1 MSIDATLV
9 ILFSV
14 ATAVAIGARR
24 LRIPYTAA
32 LVVVGLGLSMLHVVE
47 PPHLTK
53 QVLFAFILPGLL
65 FEAAYNLDV
74 AELRR
79 TWWGIT
85 ALAVPGVAVAIAL
98 TAWLTT
104 TAIGAFGVDSKFTIG
119 IGLVFGALIAA
130 TDPVAV
136 VALFKQLRAPSR
148 LTTLLE
154 AESLVN
160 DGTAIVFLTLILS
173 FVSGASTAPGAI
185 AWHLLTMTGG
195 GILTGVT
202 VGFAASQI
210 TKRVDDP
217 MVEITLTVIA
227 AYGSFVLS
235 DQLGVSGVLATVS
248 SGMICGNYGKR
259 IGMSDATKVAIHAFW
274 EYLSFALNSV
284 VFLLIGFEVA
294 YGNLA
299 AAWREVGIAWVAAL
313 VSRAAV
319 IAAVTMLLRHSVER
333 IPARWSVV
341 LTWGG
346 LRGALSMVLALG
358 LAPDFAGGETLV
370 TMTFGVVLISLVLQ
384 GLTMPWLLRA
394 IRIPES

>member
-1 MSIDATLV
+1 MSVQATLV

-32 LVVVGLGLSMLHVVE
+32 LVVVGLALSALHIVQ

-65 FEAAYNLDV
+65 FEAAYNLDM

-79 TWWGIT
+79 SWWGVT
-85 ALAVPGVAVAIAL
+85 ALAVPGVAVAILL

-104 TAIGAFGVDSKFTIG
+104 TTFGVLGIDPTFTIG
-119 IGLVFGALIAA
+119 VGLLFGAVIAA

-136 VALFKQLRAPSR
+136 VALFRQLRAPER
-148 LTTLLE
+148 LATLLE
-154 AESLVN
+154 AESLLN
-160 DGTAIVFLTLILS
+160 DGTAIVFLSLILS
-173 FVSGASTAPGAI
+173 VVSGAPAAPGAL
-185 AWHLLTMTGG
+185 AWHLLTMTCG
-195 GILTGVT
+195 GILTGAA
-202 VGFAASQI
+202 VGLAASQV
-210 TKRVDDP
+210 TRRVDDP
-217 MVEITLTVIA
+217 MIEITLTVIA

-235 DQLGVSGVLATVS
+235 DQIGVSGVLATVS

-259 IGMSDATKVAIHAFW
+259 VGMSDATKVAIHAFW
-274 EYLSFALNSV
+274 EYLAFALNSV

-294 YGNLA
+294 YGNLIG
-299 AAWREVGIAWVAAL
+299 AWREVGIGYVAAL
-313 VSRAAV
+313 MSRAAV
-319 IAAVTMLLRHSVER
+319 IAAVTMLLRSSVER
-333 IPARWSVV
+333 IPARWGVV

-358 LAPDFAGGETLV
+358 LASDVAGGQLLV
-370 TMTFGVVLISLVLQ
+370 TMTFGVVLISLVAQ
-384 GLTMPWLLRA
+384 GLSMPWLLRRL
-394 IRIPES
+394 RIQGE

>member
-1 MSIDATLV
+1 
-9 ILFSV
+9 
-14 ATAVAIGARR
+14 
-24 LRIPYTAA
+24 
-32 LVVVGLGLSMLHVVE
+32 
-47 PPHLTK
+47 
-53 QVLFAFILPGLL
+53 
-65 FEAAYNLDV
+65 
-74 AELRR
+74 
-79 TWWGIT
+79 
-85 ALAVPGVAVAIAL
+85 
-98 TAWLTT
+98 

-154 AESLVN
+154 AESLLN

-173 FVSGASTAPGAI
+173 FVSGASTAPSAI

-195 GILTGVT
+195 GILTGAII
-202 VGFAASQI
+202 GLAASQI

-217 MVEITLTVIA
+217 MIEITLTVIA

-248 SGMICGNYGKR
+248 AGMICGSYGKQV
-259 IGMSDATKVAIHAFW
+259 GMSDATKVAIHAFW
-274 EYLSFALNSV
+274 EYLSFALNSI

-299 AAWREVGIAWVAAL
+299 AAWREVGIAYVAAL

-319 IAAVTMLLRHSVER
+319 IAAVTMLLRRSVER
-333 IPARWSVV
+333 IPAGWSVV
-341 LTWGG
+341 LTWGR
-346 LRGALSMVLALG
+346 LRGARS
-358 LAPDFAGGETLV
+358 
-370 TMTFGVVLISLVLQ
+370 
-384 GLTMPWLLRA
+384 
-394 IRIPES
+394 

>member
-32 LVVVGLGLSMLHVVE
+32 LVVVGLGLSALHVVE

-65 FEAAYNLDV
+65 FEAAYNLDL

-104 TAIGAFGVDSKFTIG
+104 SAIGAFGVDSKFTIG

-160 DGTAIVFLTLILS
+160 DGTAIVFLALILS

-248 SGMICGNYGKR
+248 SGVICGNYGKR

-319 IAAVTMLLRHSVER
+319 IAAVTMLLRHSVEH

-384 GLTMPWLLRA
+384 GLTMPSLLRA
-394 IRIPES
+394 LRIPES

>member
-1 MSIDATLV
+1 MSVEATFV
-9 ILFSV
+9 VLFSV

-32 LVVVGLGLSMLHVVE
+32 LVVVGLGLSTLHVIE

-53 QVLFAFILPGLL
+53 DALFAFILPGLL
-65 FEAAYNLDV
+65 FEAAFNIDI

-85 ALAVPGVAVAIAL
+85 ALAVPGVMIAVAI
-98 TAWLTT
+98 TAWITT
-104 TAIGAFGVDSKFTIG
+104 TAIAAFGIDREFTLSL
-119 IGLVFGALIAA
+119 GLVFGALIAA

-136 VALFKQLRAPSR
+136 VALFKQLRAPAR

-173 FVSGASTAPGAI
+173 FVSGASTTPGAI
-185 AWHLLTMTGG
+185 AWQLATMTGG
-195 GILTGVT
+195 GILAG
-202 VGFAASQI
+202 GAIGLAASQI

-217 MVEITLTVIA
+217 MIEITLTVIA

-235 DQLGVSGVLATVS
+235 DQLGVSGVLATVTA
-248 SGMICGNYGKR
+248 GVICGNYGRR
-259 IGMSDATKVAIHAFW
+259 IGMSDATKAAMLAFW
-274 EYLSFALNSV
+274 EYLSFALNSI

-299 AAWREVGIAWVAAL
+299 AAWREVSVAYVAAL
-313 VSRAAV
+313 IARAAV
-319 IAAVTMLLRHSVER
+319 IGAVTLLLHRSVER

-358 LAPDFAGGETLV
+358 VAPGFAHGELLV
-370 TMTFGVVLISLVLQ
+370 TMTFGVVFISLVLQ
-384 GLTMPWLLRA
+384 GLTMPWMLRML
-394 IRIPES
+394 RIPKS

>member
-1 MSIDATLV
+1 MSVEATFV
-9 ILFSV
+9 VLFSV

-32 LVVVGLGLSMLHVVE
+32 LVVVGLGLSTLHVIE

-53 QVLFAFILPGLL
+53 DALFAFILPGLL
-65 FEAAYNLDV
+65 FEAAFNIDI

-85 ALAVPGVAVAIAL
+85 ALAVPGVIIAIAI
-98 TAWLTT
+98 TAWITT
-104 TAIGAFGVDSKFTIG
+104 TAIAAFGIDREFTLSL
-119 IGLVFGALIAA
+119 GLVFGALIAA

-136 VALFKQLRAPSR
+136 VALFKQLRAPAR

-154 AESLVN
+154 AESLLN

-173 FVSGASTAPGAI
+173 FVSGASTTPGAI
-185 AWHLLTMTGG
+185 AWQLATMTGG
-195 GILTGVT
+195 GILAGGVI
-202 VGFAASQI
+202 GLAASQI

-217 MVEITLTVIA
+217 MVEIMLTVIA
-227 AYGSFVLS
+227 AYGSFMLS
-235 DQLGVSGVLATVS
+235 DQLGVSGVLATVTA
-248 SGMICGNYGKR
+248 GVICGNYGRR
-259 IGMSDATKVAIHAFW
+259 IGMSDATKVAIDAFW
-274 EYLSFALNSV
+274 EYLSFALNSI

-299 AAWREVGIAWVAAL
+299 AAWREVSVAYVAAL
-313 VSRAAV
+313 IARAAV
-319 IAAVTMLLRHSVER
+319 IGAVTLLLHRSVER

-358 LAPDFAGGETLV
+358 VAPGFARGELLV
-370 TMTFGVVLISLVLQ
+370 TMTFGVVFISLVLQ
-384 GLTMPWLLRA
+384 GLTMPWMLRA
-394 IRIPES
+394 LRIAEP